1 MTTRIPPEMQ
11 PEYGIAR
18 PSEPPLRLFHSRYPG
33 RDGDRK
39 NSMVQPVRLL
49 AAVTVCAALLIPA
62 RIAFSAQAA
71 TAVTGST
78 TQVAS
83 GH

>member
-1 MTTRIPPEMQ
+1 
-11 PEYGIAR
+11 
-18 PSEPPLRLFHSRYPG
+18 
-33 RDGDRK
+33 
-39 NSMVQPVRLL
+39 MVQPVRLL

-62 RIAFSAQAA
+62 RIAFSAQTA

>member
-1 MTTRIPPEMQ
+1 MTARILGEMQ
-11 PEYGIAR
+11 PEYGIPGPSDAR
-18 PSEPPLRLFHSRYPG
+18 IGFFYSRYPG